1 MFSALPSDEF
11 LGPIL
16 LTELLLLCLCELTC
30 APDSV
35 PCPPSVTRARKTSG
49 VVCARSLRVTV
60 VGSVQTLV
68 YVRASFAISGV
79 A

>member
-1 MFSALPSDEF
+1 MFSALPPDEF

-16 LTELLLLCLCELTC
+16 LTELLLLCELTC